1 MVNKN
6 LSKQIY
12 NHLIN
17 GKVINRDKIENDAFV
32 PDELYSEIMQH
43 EEAYREQYDMCGYTM
58 HIANGYVYLLE
69 KSEKKDLKTDVV
81 MRCYVLLLIVAKYMN
96 DINKSHSQL
105 MSLNGGISKAEIDS
119 LNDNPDIKELLK
131 KCDFNSKDD
140 LFTNIKSQLIDRH
153 ILLEK
158 TGSQRYVLS
167 HAGKFFFDEISK
179 INVNVFTEAALS
191 EHIE

>member
-6 LSKQIY
+6 LSNQIY

-17 GKVINRDKIENDAFV
+17 GKVINREKIENDAFV

-43 EEAYREQYDMCGYTM
+43 EEAYREQYDMCGYNM
-58 HIANGYVYLLE
+58 HIANGYIYLLE
-69 KSEKKDLKTDVV
+69 KVEKKDLKTDVI

>member
-6 LSKQIY
+6 FSKQIY

-17 GKVINRDKIENDAFV
+17 GKVINREKIENDTFV
-32 PDELYSEIMQH
+32 PDELYSEIIQY
-43 EEAYREQYDMCGYTM
+43 EEIYREQYDMCGYNM
-58 HIANGYVYLLE
+58 HIANGYIYLLE
-69 KSEKKDLKTDVV
+69 KNEKKDLKTDVV
-81 MRCYVLLLIVAKYMN
+81 MRCYVLLLIIAKYMN

-119 LNDNPDIKELLK
+119 MNESPDIKELLK
-131 KCDFNSKDD
+131 KCDFNNKDD

-179 INVNVFTEAALS
+179 INVNIFTEAVS
-191 EHIE
+191 PEHVE

>member
-1 MVNKN
+1 MVNKR
-6 LSKQIY
+6 LSKEIY

-17 GKVINRDKIENDAFV
+17 GKIINRDRIENDAFV
-32 PDELYSEIMQH
+32 ADELYSEIMQH
-43 EEAYREQYDMCGYTM
+43 EDAYREQYDMCGYNLHM
-58 HIANGYVYLLE
+58 ANGYIYLLE
-69 KSEKKDLKTDVV
+69 KVEKKDLKTDVV
-81 MRCYVLLLIVAKYMN
+81 MRCYVLLLIIAKYMN

-105 MSLNGGISKAEIDS
+105 ISLNGGISKAEIDS
-119 LNDNPDIKELLK
+119 INESLDVKELLK

-167 HAGKFFFDEISK
+167 QAGKFFFDEISK
-179 INVNVFTEAALS
+179 INVNIFS
-191 EHIE
+191 ET

>member
-6 LSKQIY
+6 FSKQIY

-17 GKVINRDKIENDAFV
+17 GKVINREKIENDTFV
-32 PDELYSEIMQH
+32 PDELYSEIIQY
-43 EEAYREQYDMCGYTM
+43 EEIYREQYDMCGYNM
-58 HIANGYVYLLE
+58 HIANGYIYLLE
-69 KSEKKDLKTDVV
+69 KNEKKDLKTDVV

-179 INVNVFTEAALS
+179 INVNIFTEAVS
-191 EHIE
+191 PEHVE

>member
-43 EEAYREQYDMCGYTM
+43 EETYREQYDMCGYNM
-58 HIANGYVYLLE
+58 HIANGYIYLLE
-69 KSEKKDLKTDVV
+69 KVEKKDLKTDVI

>member
-6 LSKQIY
+6 FSKQIY

-17 GKVINRDKIENDAFV
+17 GKVINREKIENDTFV
-32 PDELYSEIMQH
+32 PDELYSEIIQY
-43 EEAYREQYDMCGYTM
+43 EEIYREQYDMCGYNM
-58 HIANGYVYLLE
+58 HIANGYIYLLE
-69 KSEKKDLKTDVV
+69 KVEKKDLKTDVI

>member
-6 LSKQIY
+6 LSNQIY

-17 GKVINRDKIENDAFV
+17 GKVINREKIENDAFV

-43 EEAYREQYDMCGYTM
+43 EEAYREQYDMCGYNM
-58 HIANGYVYLLE
+58 HIANGYIYLLE
-69 KSEKKDLKTDVV
+69 KVEKKDLKTDVI

-96 DINKSHSQL
+96 DINKSHSKL